1 MSSVSISTCVNG
13 VSSNVVFFIF
23 SKNELLLFNALFS
36 ASNLDGLSACSKVLS
51 QTGNTIFFKSS
62 NLESKTSASA
72 PKPSSSNQ
80 FDILNK
86 F

>member
-1 MSSVSISTCVNG
+1 M
-13 VSSNVVFFIF
+13 
-23 SKNELLLFNALFS
+23 FNALFN

-80 FDILNK
+80 FDILTNLIYIIILQHLTNLGHNIYYLR